1 MSKQDAMKWIQENNK
16 WGADAPIVQDFEK
29 MLDAAIQK
37 QDTTATTWIFGKDLV
52 KDGSYHRLQ
61 LFGGLFL
68 ADTISE
74 EEAKK
79 HNVEEAQIVTLERGI
94 KTTKFD
100 KQEKSEI
107 NDQVWEYIN
116 NAWNSASSAFPGSE
130 EKEPISLKEIN
141 DFKMWTD
148 KAKSVTNK
156 NNKDNEVIQ
165 DAEEA
170 IFTWEERKFDGPKR
184 DLYVLLGIYGFAVI
198 VKIITFFTGS
208 VSNINANSEQSFSIL
223 GALIGI
229 IMLAGTIGYY
239 WANKAPVWLIDLR
252 NSGSRKS
259 LSDFF
264 ARIAKRAFH
273 TTVYNVTTY
282 SSGRVERTP
291 SLLSG
296 PFASAIIWLIYYYI
310 FLQFIPI
317 FTGYAAL
324 RNYLFYKK

>member
-1 MSKQDAMKWIQENNK
+1 MNKQDAMKWIQENNN

-29 MLDAAIQK
+29 MLDTAIQK
-37 QDTTATTWIFGKDLV
+37 QDTTATTWIFGKGLI

-61 LFGGLFL
+61 LFGGLFIE
-68 ADTISE
+68 DNISD

-79 HNVEEAQIVTLERGI
+79 HNVEVAQIITLERGI
-94 KTTKFD
+94 KTTKFEE
-100 KQEKSEI
+100 QEKSEI
-107 NDQVWEYIN
+107 NDKVWEYIN
-116 NAWNSASSAFPGSE
+116 NAWNSVSSAFPGSE
-130 EKEPISLKEIN
+130 DKEPISLKEIN

-148 KAKSVTNK
+148 KAKSVANK
-156 NNKDNEVIQ
+156 NEEDNKIIKH
-165 DAEEA
+165 AEET
-170 IFTWEERKFDGPKR
+170 ISIWEERKFDGPKR
-184 DLYVLLGIYGFAVI
+184 DLNVLLGIYGFAVI

-223 GALIGI
+223 GTLIGI
-229 IMLAGTIGYY
+229 IMLSGTIGYY

-252 NSGSRKS
+252 NSGLRKS

-282 SSGRVERTP
+282 SDGSTTKSPSPFSG
-291 SLLSG
+291 SI
-296 PFASAIIWLIYYYI
+296 ASVFIWLIYYYI
-310 FLQFIPI
+310 FLQFIPV

-324 RNYLFYKK
+324 RNYVSYKK